1 MTTDLFAQNNQPP
14 SEPKEFLPNLVGEGK
29 KFKDLESLAKSKWES
44 DNYIKILEQRADQ
57 MREDFIELQKEA
69 NARANLSDLVGQLQA
84 KQTPPHEPLEMKKP
98 VEPQIDMKK
107 IDEMFSAKL
116 DARDRVQTQTQN
128 FNSVQAKM
136 KEKWGSQYASTLQE
150 QMDQLG
156 LTKDDVNELAQN
168 RPQLL
173 IKTLGLDE
181 VAPRNNLF
189 QSPPSSQMRS
199 DNFKPSASNKRTWTY
214 YQDLRKKDPLAF
226 YDPKISV
233 QMQRDA
239 IELGE
244 EFNDG
249 DFDRDLNHPWG

>member
-1 MTTDLFAQNNQPP
+1 MTIDLFAQNNQPP

-57 MREDFIELQKEA
+57 MREDFITLRKEA
-69 NARANLSDLVGQLQA
+69 DARANLSDLVGQLQQ
-84 KQTPPHEPLEMKKP
+84 KTQPQEPQREELR
-98 VEPQIDMKK
+98 EPQIDMTQ
-107 IDEMFSAKL
+107 IDNLISNKL
-116 DARDRVQTQTQN
+116 DALSKAQQQKQN
-128 FNSVQAKM
+128 FDSVQAKM
-136 KEKWGSQYASTLQE
+136 KQKWGGNYVNTLQE

-156 LTKDDVNELAQN
+156 LTKEDINDLAQN
-168 RPQLL
+168 RPGLL
-173 IKTLGLDE
+173 MKTFGLDE
-181 VAPRNNLF
+181 QQSASNNLF
-189 QSPPSSQMRS
+189 QSPPSTQMRS
-199 DNFKPSASNKRTWTY
+199 DNFRPSASNKRTWTY

-233 QMQRDA
+233 QMQKDA